1 MVNEFS
7 TIEEE
12 ILTVAKIENGTVI
25 DRIPPGKSLRVLEV
39 LGIDSN
45 YPYVVALAM
54 RVPSVKMKVKD
65 VVKIKGKA
73 LTKKEIQTLTFIA
86 PHSTVNIIKNFK
98 VINKT
103 ELTIPKKV
111 EEIINCINPN
121 CVTNAHEPV
130 VSSFDIL
137 SEEPLILRCVYCD
150 RLLQGDT
157 LQNQL

>member
-7 TIEEE
+7 NIEEE

-73 LTKKEIQTLTFIA
+73 LT
-86 PHSTVNIIKNFK
+86 
-98 VINKT
+98 
-103 ELTIPKKV
+103 
-111 EEIINCINPN
+111 
-121 CVTNAHEPV
+121 
-130 VSSFDIL
+130 
-137 SEEPLILRCVYCD
+137 
-150 RLLQGDT
+150 
-157 LQNQL
+157 

>member
-1 MVNEFS
+1 MVNDSS
-7 TIEEE
+7 TGEEK

-25 DRIPPGKSLRVLEV
+25 DRIPPGKSLRVFEV

-73 LTKKEIQTLTFIA
+73 LTSKEIQTLTFIA

-103 ELTIPKKV
+103 ELTIPNKV

-130 VSSFDIL
+130 VSSFDII
-137 SEEPLILRCVYCD
+137 SKEPLVLRCVYCD
-150 RLLQGDT
+150 RLLKGDT